1 MEKKV
6 ALITGIT
13 GQDGAYLARL
23 LLSKG
28 YEVHG
33 VRRRSSS
40 FNTGRI
46 DSIYMDPHMKGNK
59 FFLHYADLA
68 DSLSLSRLIR
78 TIQPTEIY
86 NLAAQSH
93 VSVSFLQPEYSLDV
107 NAIGSLR
114 LLELLHQE
122 NSARSIKFYQASTS
136 ELFGSA
142 PAPQSEIT
150 PMQPQSPYAIS
161 KLAAYWLVR
170 NYRDGYGIFASNGI
184 LFNHESPIRGET
196 FVTRKITQ
204 AMARIKLG
212 TQDKLYLGNLDSK
225 RDWGHARDFVEAQ
238 YLIMQN
244 DLPEDYVIATGE
256 QHSVRDFVEL
266 VALNLDIKLN
276 WEGSGLS
283 EVGRDQS
290 SGKVVIEIDPS
301 YFRPLEVWSLLGEAS
316 KAKSQLGWSPSTSFE
331 SLVEEMSIYDLELAM
346 GRSPVIKWLN

>member
-1 MEKKV
+1 MLKKV
-6 ALITGIT
+6 ALITGVT
-13 GQDGAYLARL
+13 GQDGAYLARFL
-23 LLSKG
+23 LNQG
-28 YEVHG
+28 FEVHG
-33 VRRRSSS
+33 LRRRSSS

-46 DSIYMDPHMKGNK
+46 NSIYFDPHTRGNK
-59 FFLHYADLA
+59 FFLHYADLT
-68 DSLSLSRLIR
+68 DTLSLSRLIR

-93 VSVSFLQPEYSLDV
+93 VSVSFIQPAYSLDV

-122 NSARSIKFYQASTS
+122 SFSSPIKFYQASTS

-204 AMARIKLG
+204 GMARIKLG
-212 TQDKLYLGNLDSK
+212 LQDKLYLGNLDSK

-244 DLPEDYVIATGE
+244 DFPDDYVIATGE
-256 QHSVRDFVEL
+256 QHSVREFVEL

-276 WEGSGLS
+276 WEGSGLF
-283 EVGRDQS
+283 EIGRDVS
-290 SGKVVIEIDPS
+290 TGKVVIEIDPS
-301 YFRPLEVWSLLGEAS
+301 YFRPLEVWSLLGDAN
-316 KAKSQLGWSPSTSFE
+316 KAKYQLGWKPRTSFVT
-331 SLVEEMSIYDLELAM
+331 LVEEMSIYDLELAK
-346 GRSPVIKWLN
+346 GKNPEIKWLN

>member
-1 MEKKV
+1 MPKKV
-6 ALITGIT
+6 ALITGVT

-23 LLSKG
+23 LLNQG

-46 DSIYMDPHMKGNK
+46 DSIYVDPHLRENK

-68 DSLSLSRLIR
+68 DTLSLSRLI
-78 TIQPTEIY
+78 TIIQPTEIY

-122 NSARSIKFYQASTS
+122 NSSKSIKFYQASTS

-142 PAPQSEIT
+142 PAPQSETT

-170 NYRDGYGIFASNGI
+170 NYRDGYGIFACNGI

-212 TQDKLYLGNLDSK
+212 LQEKLYLGNLDSK

-244 DLPEDYVIATGE
+244 DYPEDYVIATGE
-256 QHSVRDFVEL
+256 QHSVREFVEL
-266 VALNLDIKLN
+266 VALNLDVKLS

-283 EVGRDQS
+283 EVGRDIS
-290 SGKVVIEIDPS
+290 TGKVVIEIDPS
-301 YFRPLEVWSLLGEAS
+301 YFRPLEVWSLLGVAN
-316 KAKSQLGWSPSTSFE
+316 KAENQLGWKPKTSFAT
-331 SLVEEMSIYDLELAM
+331 LVEEMSTYDLELAK
-346 GRSPVIKWLN
+346 GRNPEIKWLN